1 MEFYYFGG
9 YFDEGFISRL
19 EDSGFSGV
27 MFTHD
32 LSQGDM
38 FTKVARDIKYT
49 EKIKYLVAI
58 RPYTISPQY
67 LCIINQSIN
76 SIMKERLQINLISGY
91 PKENEI
97 DFGGILGSI
106 NDLSSKIDRSKYL
119 IEYVNILN
127 TMPGNKNNRNKLDFY
142 VSATNKYVL
151 EAAQVHNNK
160 IILPYRVYVNQHW
173 FVDDNNPDEILSNKI
188 NLKDTDAMIAITP
201 VFRKTEEELRLLD
214 GYVIKPAWRKG
225 EKEHSVT
232 DVEYFT
238 YEQFNSFIDRLEKE
252 GIKQILMNAWPPEER
267 DVVIEAIKEYTK
279 QKEIKQLLTIGE
291 TQ

>member
-9 YFDEGFISRL
+9 YFEEGFISRL

-38 FTKVARDIKYT
+38 FAKVARDIKST

-67 LCIINQSIN
+67 LCIINKSIN
-76 SIMKERLQINLISGY
+76 SIMKQRLQINLISGY

-97 DFGGILGSI
+97 DFGGILGNV
-106 NDLSSKIDRSKYL
+106 NDLSSKVDRSKYL
-119 IEYVNILN
+119 VDYVNTLN
-127 TMPGNKNNRNKLDFY
+127 TMPGNQDYINKLDFY
-142 VSATNKYVL
+142 VSTTNQYVL
-151 EAAQVHNNK
+151 EAAQIYKNK
-160 IILPYRVYVNQHW
+160 IILPYRSYINQHW
-173 FVDDNNPDEILSNKI
+173 SVDNNNPDQLLSNKI
-188 NLKDTDAMIAITP
+188 NLKDTDAMIAMTP
-201 VFRKTEEELRLLD
+201 VFRKTEAELSLLD

-225 EKEHSVT
+225 ELEHSVT

-238 YEQFNSFIDRLEKE
+238 YEQFDNFVDKLEKD

-279 QKEIKQLLTIGE
+279 QKKLKQLLSIE
-291 TQ
+291 EKQ